1 MEWIKQYEDKSMTF
15 FSLTHTYRPVIK
27 EGQKSDDVDSGDDG
41 EDADDNDGD
50 NNTK

>member
-27 EGQKSDDVDSGDDG
+27 EGQKSDVDSSDDG

-50 NNTK
+50 DNTK

>member
-27 EGQKSDDVDSGDDG
+27 EGQKSDVDSGDDG

-50 NNTK
+50 DNTK